1 MQPFFPYHGGKQYMA
16 TKLVDLIPDHKIYCE
31 PFSGAASLLFAKP
44 RKQVSNQEDYLEII
58 NDNLNLI
65 VIFYEQAKTNTEAL
79 FNLIDSRLYSEYW
92 HSIGKKIIK
101 NQDNYSLLEI
111 AWAAYYLLNVSFGG
125 GMRKGFAYGKVKKYP
140 EAFYNKLLNFKVKC
154 ERLKLVTIHN
164 RDALEIIKYYDTPQT
179 FFYIDPPYIN
189 THHSHY
195 KEYSIENYIALIN
208 VLKDCKGKILLS
220 GYKNEYVPD
229 NWHYLTYDTICHLK
243 KTINSSRDSRR
254 EYLWYNYELL
264 GAHKFMT
271 EKIENIQHP
280 LFSLDNGNNS

>member
-16 TKLVDLIPDHKIYCE
+16 TKLVDLIPDHRIYCE

-44 RKQVSNQEDYLEII
+44 IKQVSNQRDYLEVI

-111 AWAAYYLLNVSFGG
+111 AWATYYLLNVSFGG
-125 GMRKGFAYGKVKKYP
+125 GMRKGFAYGKVKPYSNI
-140 EAFYNKLLNFKVKC
+140 FYNKLLNFKVKC
-154 ERLKLVTIHN
+154 ERLKSVTIHN

-179 FFYIDPPYIN
+179 FFYVDPPYIN
-189 THHSHY
+189 THLSHY

-229 NWHYLTYDTICHLK
+229 NWHYLIYNTICHVK
-243 KTINSSRDSRR
+243 KTINSSRDSRK
-254 EYLWYNYELL
+254 EYLWYNYELPNS
-264 GAHKFMT
+264 HKFIT

-280 LFSLDNGNNS
+280 LFSLDNGNKS